1 MVLSVFYI
9 FGGFMVYKIEGVAD
23 LSVLPPMEED
33 IKAIIYHHAKIL
45 SEQYGDS
52 LSDGGY
58 VLYVTPDSDCN
69 EILTYFDYRCNVLEY
84 AERIGEVCIA
94 TYVTNN
100 EHVVVIILSTAS
112 APDEIA
118 KELEN

>member
-1 MVLSVFYI
+1 
-9 FGGFMVYKIEGVAD
+9 MVYKIEGIAD

-58 VLYVTPDSDCN
+58 VLYVTPDSDCK
-69 EILTYFDYRCNVLEY
+69 EILTYFDYRRNVLEY